1 MTREQHDAATL
12 AYIVRYIGKV
22 LPTQREMAGALNS
35 SGSRV
40 NHSIARLAERGKIAI
55 EGLGNC
61 RVVEVI
67 GVGRTLPRHMSHEL
81 ATYSPPEPMPVRIE
95 SHACPRCGVRNC
107 QRHTAS
113 FVTSGRPGGWQRF
126 AGRA

>member
-12 AYIVRYIGKV
+12 ALITAYIGKI
-22 LPTQREMAGALNS
+22 LPCQRDMAATLGSN
-35 SGSRV
+35 GSRV
-40 NHSIARLAERGKIAI
+40 NHSIARLQQSGLIKV

-61 RVVEVI
+61 RSVDVI
-67 GVGRTLPRHMSHEL
+67 GKGCTLPRYAGKEV
-81 ATYSPPEPMPVRIE
+81 ATYQAAEAEPFRVE

-113 FVTSGRPGGWQRF
+113 FVTSGRVGGWQRF
-126 AGRA
+126 AGVR